1 MNKNEIIET
10 FNKHLMEFIM
20 DVERVFPNDQD
31 IKATRKSLSKT
42 IMLVPKAIIRMFY
55 DNFVLIYR
63 NEIDKGDLTFFID
76 NDYVAKH
83 ETDLKDDV
91 SLIDKINELREPV
104 RNMTDADKANVVQ
117 YLKNLKQLAELY
129 SIIRKGKN

>member
-55 DNFVLIYR
+55 DNFVLIYG

>member
-1 MNKNEIIET
+1 MNKNQIIDA
-10 FNKHLMEFIM
+10 FNKHLMEFIL
-20 DVERVFPNDQD
+20 DVERVFPNDMD
-31 IKATRKSLSKT
+31 IKASRRSISKT
-42 IMLVPKAIIRMFY
+42 IMLMPKAIIRMFY
-55 DNFVLIYR
+55 ENFVLIYKS
-63 NEIDKGDLTFFID
+63 EIESGDLTFFID
-76 NDYVAKH
+76 NDYVSKH
-83 ETDLKDDV
+83 EADLKDDV